1 MGNFGRA
8 TIFGLMALLCWD
20 SHAQA
25 APIRVGVAD
34 ISQSQL
40 SLFVAKDK
48 GYYRQEGL
56 DVELILMPGAI
67 ANQALIAGNV
77 EYTTVPTAGLTAA
90 LQGAPLRIL
99 FTTYH
104 KAMFWLYSR
113 PEIRDVK

>member
-1 MGNFGRA
+1 MTHRNLAPAIITYFLGLFWCMQTAEA
-8 TIFGLMALLCWD
+8 T
-20 SHAQA
+20 
-25 APIRVGVAD
+25 IRVGVAD

-40 SLFVAKDK
+40 SVFVAKDK

-99 FTTYH
+99 FTTYY
-104 KAMFWLYSR
+104 KAMF
-113 PEIRDVK
+113 